1 MEPSARAK
9 RSVITVVILAI
20 LAVLLAATQLDHS
33 PGYVKF
39 KLVLYDDEGRPI
51 IDALGTPTV
60 PEGIRLYAQV
70 YAIAPPGHD
79 EVIVEVYK
87 GWVSGL
93 ALKLDARDTLRWV
106 AEEWARLETGRGIE
120 LGYTATS
127 LELNLWVV
135 HADTGSVIQRVS
147 YFYPYNPHGLLRG
160 EEWEYTVKVMLLP
173 VENGASEPR
182 SLQIEPRPGCTMY
195 YTWRVNTTITP
206 EAGSTAFS
214 ADARRFDDILYI
226 KTPILLIYN
235 KLPIS
240 GRIGS
245 AIGLG
250 MGGVTEFKASI
261 GLGQGIYEKLRSGD
275 ATGGLSGKVYLGGV
289 SRSLSVSS
297 FWSPGSVEGGEWAY
311 VWIWARPVMVFYN
324 EYLTLDC
331 EGDVVESYTGVDKVV
346 FFVQDA
352 MTLYKGVVGG
362 KKLYS
367 LPGGESRGEPPW
379 HVKRW
384 LFDDNLSSY
393 RYVIGLKPGVG
404 HSFGLILSMVD
415 VCKADFEVPL
425 GLAAAPLL
433 STAGMH
439 EFARLAVMM
448 PPSMSYGGSAAV
460 YVDGGVQN
468 KGPVYEYLYLRV
480 SNMLYSKDPPWRPSD
495 TCYYQMPVAMYI
507 ESR

>member
-1 MEPSARAK
+1 MEPSGKEK
-9 RSVITVVILAI
+9 RSIIAAIGLAT
-20 LAVLLAATQLDHS
+20 LAVLLVAMQLNHS
-33 PGYVKF
+33 LGYVKF

-51 IDALGTPTV
+51 TNALGMPTV

-79 EVIVEVYK
+79 EVMVEIYK

-93 ALKLDARDTLRWV
+93 TLTLEARDTLRWI
-106 AEEWARLETGRGIE
+106 AGEWARLETGRGIE
-120 LGYTATS
+120 PGYTATS

-135 HADTGSVIQRVS
+135 HEETGSVIQRVS
-147 YFYPYNPHGLLRG
+147 YFYPYDPHRLLEG
-160 EEWEYTVKVMLLP
+160 ESWEYTVKVMLPP
-173 VENGASEPR
+173 VENSAPGPR
-182 SLQIEPRPGCTMY
+182 SSQIEPRPGCIMY
-195 YTWRVNTTITP
+195 YTWRINSTTTP
-206 EAGSTAFS
+206 EAGSTTFS
-214 ADARRFDDILYI
+214 TDTRRFDNILYI
-226 KTPILLIYN
+226 KTPILLVYN

-250 MGGVTEFKASI
+250 MGGVTEFKASVGI
-261 GLGQGIYEKLRSGD
+261 GPGIYVKLRSGD

-311 VWIWARPVMVFYN
+311 VWIWTRPVMVFYN

-352 MTLYKGVVGG
+352 MTLYKGVADGR
-362 KKLYS
+362 KLYS
-367 LPGGESRGEPPW
+367 LLGGESRGGPPW
-379 HVKRW
+379 HVRW

-415 VCKADFEVPL
+415 ECKADFEVPL
-425 GLAAAPLL
+425 GLAAASLL
-433 STAGMH
+433 STVGMH
-439 EFARLAVMM
+439 EFARLAVLM
-448 PPSMSYGGSAAV
+448 PPSMSYGSSAAV

-480 SNMLYSKDPPWRPSD
+480 SNMLYSKDPPWWPSD
-495 TCYYQMPVAMYI
+495 TCYYQVPVAMYI